1 MDSLVAYA
9 MLTRPLVVLIEML
22 TVLTPSVNVVK
33 ISQILME
40 HAQQVKCSHFT
51 IQS

>member
-1 MDSLVAYA
+1 MQ
-9 MLTRPLVVLIEML
+9 TRPLVALIEML

-40 HAQQVKCSHFT
+40 HAQQVKCSTLYNT
-51 IQS
+51 IIETGNSC